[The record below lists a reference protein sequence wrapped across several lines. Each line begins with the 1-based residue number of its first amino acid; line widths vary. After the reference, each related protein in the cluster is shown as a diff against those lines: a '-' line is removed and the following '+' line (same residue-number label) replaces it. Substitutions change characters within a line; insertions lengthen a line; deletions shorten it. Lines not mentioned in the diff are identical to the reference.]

1 MPYTQKIADTLKK
14 VVTSVNT
21 EMPGVVKQIILYG
34 SYARGDY
41 SPESDLDIML
51 LMNCNHGDVK
61 NFQNVVCKISS
72 RIGLEDD
79 IEVSL
84 TMQDKET
91 FEKRLAI
98 LPFYRN
104 VKREGV
110 TLYES

>member
-1 MPYTQKIADTLKK
+1 MTYAPNVENTLKK
-14 VVTSVNT
+14 VVSSVNR
-21 EMPGVVKQIILYG
+21 EIPDVVSQIILYG

-51 LMNCNHGDVK
+51 LMNCKHDDVGKFK
-61 NFQNVVCKISS
+61 NTICRIAS

-84 TMQDKET
+84 TMQDKKT
-91 FEKRLAI
+91 FLDRTAI

-104 VKREGV
+104 VLREGV
-110 TLYES
+110 TLYET

>member
-1 MPYTQKIADTLKK
+1 MLYIQKAEDTLKK
-14 VVTSVNT
+14 AVISVNI
-21 EMPGVVKQIILYG
+21 EMVGIVKRIILYG

-41 SPESDLDIML
+41 PPECDLDIML
-51 LMNCNHGDVK
+51 FMNCSHGDVK
-61 NFQNVVCKISS
+61 NFQNVVCKIAS

-91 FEKRLAI
+91 FEKQLAI

-110 TLYES
+110 TLYKS

>member
-1 MPYTQKIADTLKK
+1 MPYTQKVADTLKK
-14 VVTSVNT
+14 VVSSVNA
-21 EMPGVVKQIILYG
+21 EMPGIVGQIILYG

-41 SPESDLDIML
+41 SAESDLDIML
-51 LMNCNHGDVK
+51 LMKCSHTEIK
-61 NFQNVVCKISS
+61 QFQKAVCKIAS

-84 TMQDKET
+84 MMQDKET

-104 VKREGV
+104 VKKEGV
-110 TLYES
+110 MLYES

>member
-1 MPYTQKIADTLKK
+1 MPYPQKVAGTLRKI
-14 VVTSVNT
+14 VTSVNM
-21 EMPGVVKQIILYG
+21 EMPDIVDQIILYG

-41 SPESDLDIML
+41 SPESDLDIMI
-51 LMNCNHGDVK
+51 LMNCEHADVK
-61 NFQNVVCKISS
+61 GFQDVICKISS

-79 IEVSL
+79 IEVSV

-104 VKREGV
+104 VKEEGV
-110 TLYES
+110 TLYGF

>member
-1 MPYTQKIADTLKK
+1 MPYTQKVADTLKK
-14 VVTSVNT
+14 IVDSVNT
-21 EMPGVVKQIILYG
+21 EMPDIVDQIILYG

-51 LMNCNHGDVK
+51 LMKCGHSDVK
-61 NFQNVVCKISS
+61 KFQGVVCKIAS

-79 IEVSL
+79 IEVSM
-84 TMQDKET
+84 TMQDKNT
-91 FEKRLAI
+91 FERRLAI

-104 VKREGV
+104 VKKEGV

>member
-1 MPYTQKIADTLKK
+1 MPYTQKVADTLKK
-14 VVTSVNT
+14 IVALVNT
-21 EMPGVVKQIILYG
+21 EMPNIVNQIILYG

-41 SPESDLDIML
+41 STESDLDIML
-51 LMNCNHGDVK
+51 LMNCDHSDVK
-61 NFQNVVCKISS
+61 KFQGVVCKIAS

-79 IEVSL
+79 IEVSV

-104 VKREGV
+104 VKKEGV

>member
-1 MPYTQKIADTLKK
+1 MPYTQKVADTLKK
-14 VVTSVNT
+14 VVSSINA
-21 EMPGVVKQIILYG
+21 EMPGIVEQIILYG

-41 SPESDLDIML
+41 STESDLDIML
-51 LMNCNHGDVK
+51 LMKCSHTEIK
-61 NFQNVVCKISS
+61 QFQKAVCKIAS

-84 TMQDKET
+84 MMQDKET

-104 VKREGV
+104 VKKEGV
-110 TLYES
+110 MLYES

>member
-1 MPYTQKIADTLKK
+1 MTYSTNVANTLEK
-14 VVTSVNT
+14 VVKTVNK
-21 EMPGVVKQIILYG
+21 EIPDVVSQIILYG

-51 LMNCNHGDVK
+51 LMNCNHSDVSKFK
-61 NFQNVVCKISS
+61 NAVCKIAS

-79 IEVSL
+79 IEISL
-84 TMQDKET
+84 TMQDKKT
-91 FEKRLAI
+91 FMNRTAI

-104 VKREGV
+104 VLQEGV

>member
-1 MPYTQKIADTLKK
+1 MNKKILTISEIVDIVKPLAKK
-14 VVTSVNT
+14 YNICEVY
-21 EMPGVVKQIILYG
+21 IFG

-51 LMNCNHGDVK
+51 LMNCGHSDVK
-61 NFQNVVCKISS
+61 KFQGVVCKIAS

-79 IEVSL
+79 IEVSM
-84 TMQDKET
+84 TMQDKNT
-91 FEKRLAI
+91 FERRLAI

-104 VKREGV
+104 VKKEGV

>member
-1 MPYTQKIADTLKK
+1 MKK
-14 VVTSVNT
+14 VVASVT
-21 EMPGVVKQIILYG
+21 AEMPGIVEQIILYG

-51 LMNCNHGDVK
+51 LMNCKHADVK
-61 NFQNVVCKISS
+61 HFQKAVCRIAS

-84 TMQDKET
+84 MMQDKKT
-91 FEKRLAI
+91 FEERLAI

-104 VKREGV
+104 VKDEGV
-110 TLYES
+110 LLYES

>member
-1 MPYTQKIADTLKK
+1 MTYAPNVENTLKK
-14 VVTSVNT
+14 VVSSVNR
-21 EMPGVVKQIILYG
+21 EIPDVVSQIILYG

-51 LMNCNHGDVK
+51 LMNCKHDDVGKFK
-61 NFQNVVCKISS
+61 NTICRIAS

-84 TMQDKET
+84 TMQDKKT
-91 FEKRLAI
+91 FLDRTAI

-104 VKREGV
+104 VLREGV

>member
-1 MPYTQKIADTLKK
+1 MPYTQKVADTLKK
-14 VVTSVNT
+14 VVASVT
-21 EMPGVVKQIILYG
+21 AEMPGIVEQIILYG

-51 LMNCNHGDVK
+51 LMNCKHADVK
-61 NFQNVVCKISS
+61 HFQKAVCRIAS

-84 TMQDKET
+84 MMQDKKT
-91 FEKRLAI
+91 FEERLAI

-104 VKREGV
+104 VKDEGV
-110 TLYES
+110 LLYES

>member
-1 MPYTQKIADTLKK
+1 MPYTQRVADTLKK
-14 VVTSVNT
+14 VVASINA
-21 EMPGVVKQIILYG
+21 EMPGIVEQIILYG

-51 LMNCNHGDVK
+51 LMNCNHEDVK
-61 NFQNVVCKISS
+61 RFQKSVCKIAS

-84 TMQDKET
+84 TMQDKDT

-104 VKREGV
+104 VKKEGV

>member
-1 MPYTQKIADTLKK
+1 MPYTQKVADTLKK
-14 VVTSVNT
+14 VVTSVNA

-51 LMNCNHGDVK
+51 LMNCRHGDVK
-61 NFQNVVCKISS
+61 NFQNVVCKIAS

-84 TMQDKET
+84 TMQDK
-91 FEKRLAI
+91 KPLRSG
-98 LPFYRN
+98 LPFCRFI
-104 VKREGV
+104 GM
-110 TLYES
+110 